1 MLAYFQLFDYAMGN
15 CDNHLKNWSVLY
27 SADWATARL
36 APLYDVVNT
45 TMYPQLVREMGVSF
59 GGSRV
64 IDEVTADMVL
74 GRLSGIGVSKT
85 MAKGMFADMR
95 TELVSALENAARVLS
110 EEGFPQVEDVLDKLM
125 PGVERRLSILV

>member
-1 MLAYFQLFDYAMGN
+1 
-15 CDNHLKNWSVLY
+15 
-27 SADWATARL
+27 
-36 APLYDVVNT
+36 
-45 TMYPQLVREMGVSF
+45 MGVSF

-74 GRLSGIGVSKT
+74 GRLSDIGVSKT

-95 TELVSALENAARVLS
+95 TELVPALKNAAQALS
-110 EEGFPQVEDVLDKLM
+110 EEGFPQVEDVLGKLM

>member
-1 MLAYFQLFDYAMGN
+1 M
-15 CDNHLKNWSVLY
+15 
-27 SADWATARL
+27 
-36 APLYDVVNT
+36 
-45 TMYPQLVREMGVSF
+45 
-59 GGSRV
+59 

-95 TELVSALENAARVLS
+95 TELVPALENAARVLS